1 MEKKH
6 AKRLFIFNPDCEMSI
21 AAGGKY
27 YTPPANVLKM
37 AEDLAFLPAWLGTK
51 EDRVVV

>member
-37 AEDLAFLPAWLGTK
+37 AEDLAFYQLGWEQK
-51 EDRVVV
+51 RIV